1 MMVILLNRRLN
12 QLLRPITS
20 LPGTITLVI
29 RVSNLTFGLL
39 KEKINHRQNV
49 LDIGILYE
57 GNDRFVKNAII
68 RTYAFS
74 LPWIVPAILLGSP
87 HTG

>member
-1 MMVILLNRRLN
+1 MMVILFNSRLN
-12 QLLRPITS
+12 QFLRPIAN
-20 LPGTITLVI
+20 LPGAIALVI
-29 RVSNLTFGLL
+29 RVLNLTLCLL
-39 KEKINHRQNV
+39 EEKINHRQNV

-74 LPWIVPAILLGSP
+74 IPWIVPAILLGSP
-87 HTG
+87 HNG